1 MPGDECA
8 VPGPV
13 RRRRRAGRGC
23 SSSSSSASSALS
35 GLAMLSRSCPSALM
49 PYSSSAI
56 PPSAITPAPMKNAIA
71 TCDSSPDSI
80 ILPNRNGPV
89 MPPIAV
95 PIA

>member
-1 MPGDECA
+1 M
-8 VPGPV
+8 
-13 RRRRRAGRGC
+13 
-23 SSSSSSASSALS
+23 SSSSAFSALT
-35 GLAMLSRSCPSALM
+35 PK
-49 PYSSSAI
+49 SSSTT
-56 PPSAITPAPMKNAIA
+56 PPSAITPAPRKNAIA